1 MSDRRLQWS
10 LSERQLLLQLR
21 SNYSESTI
29 SELRELLNSQTH
41 PERHRTDEAVK
52 SQLARLKEKGADGIE
67 IENTAAYSEAQP
79 YRRQSLPP
87 ECSFRSNAYTMFA
100 NSNLAGVSIQ
110 VLYSEGC
117 ANFVEEI
124 RIRRP

>member
-41 PERHRTDEAVK
+41 PKRHRTDEAVK
-52 SQLARLKEKGADGIE
+52 SQLARLKEKGVDGIE
-67 IENTAAYSEAQP
+67 IENTAAYSKAQP
-79 YRRQSLPP
+79 YRRQSPLG
-87 ECSFRSNAYTMFA
+87 CSFRSNAYTMFA
-100 NSNLAGVSIQ
+100 NSNLAEVSIQ
-110 VLYSEGC
+110 VLYSEGY